1 MTENTHSIFNDWKN
15 FLLHLLNFKENDS
28 QVLDI
33 NDWWKI
39 TIFLIKLPTQEKK
52 RKMSVLNHQKFE

>member
-39 TIFLIKLPTQEKK
+39 IIFLIKLPTQEKK
-52 RKMSVLNHQKFE
+52 RKMSVLNHQRFE

>member
-1 MTENTHSIFNDWKN
+1 MTENTHSILNDWKN

-39 TIFLIKLPTQEKK
+39 IIFLIKLPTQEKK
-52 RKMSVLNHQKFE
+52 RKMSVLNHQRFE

>member
-39 TIFLIKLPTQEKK
+39 IIFLIKLPTQEKK